1 MVTLDEMKQYLRVDF
16 DDDDSLITDLIIGA
30 VKLCKDICRVDT
42 EEELAEVEN
51 AKPGMGIDVMAPE
64 KGLMNLKK
72 NGVIDPAKVTKE
84 AVKNATSIAATAIT
98 MGALICEIPEPPK
111 PATPDMGGMY

>member
-1 MVTLDEMKQYLRVDF
+1 V
-16 DDDDSLITDLIIGA
+16 
-30 VKLCKDICRVDT
+30 
-42 EEELAEVEN
+42 N
-51 AKPGMGIDVMAPE
+51 VMTPE
-64 KGLMNLKK
+64 KGLVDLKK

-98 MGALICEIPEPPK
+98 MGALICEIPEEK